1 MRCFPFVWRKTAE
14 EETAVWKAEPLR
26 QRKRAD
32 SAVRVARTELAN
44 RRTIAELFS
53 DLADSY
59 MHVVVRSRELAASQ
73 APEQGKPAFD
83 EARAKASAQRIAE
96 LPRAS
101 ARARAYV
108 AAQASTEKEAQA

>member
-1 MRCFPFVWRKTAE
+1 MKFPFVWRKTADD
-14 EETAVWKAEPLR
+14 ETAVWKAEAAR

-53 DLADSY
+53 DLTDSY
-59 MHVVVRSRELAASQ
+59 MHVVVRNRELAAVQ
-73 APEQGKPAFD
+73 AAEQEKPALD
-83 EARAKASAQRIAE
+83 KARAKASALRIAE

-108 AAQASTEKEAQA
+108 AAQAVESGADS

>member
-1 MRCFPFVWRKTAE
+1 MKFPFVWRKTAE
-14 EETAVWKAEPLR
+14 DELQIWKAEAAR
-26 QRKRAD
+26 QRKRAN

-53 DLADSY
+53 DLTDSY
-59 MHVVVRSRELAASQ
+59 MHVVVRNRELTAA
-73 APEQGKPAFD
+73 AGPAKARPALD
-83 EARAKASAQRIAE
+83 KAKARASADRIAE

-108 AAQASTEKEAQA
+108 AAQAAENGADS